1 MTNGESMQEFTKR
14 SPYMD
19 YRNTVPFID
28 LSGYIVKQPT
38 ITEELPALSLQQHLL
53 KKRLS
58 TMINLRRLQYRKRVE
73 EYRNGLR

>member
-1 MTNGESMQEFTKR
+1 MQEFTKR

>member
-1 MTNGESMQEFTKR
+1 MHEFVGR

-38 ITEELPALSLQQHLL
+38 LVDEIPAKSLQEHLL
-53 KKRLS
+53 RRRLS
-58 TMINLRRLQYRKRVE
+58 TMINLRRLVYKKRVE
-73 EYRNGLR
+73 DYRNGRI

>member
-1 MTNGESMQEFTKR
+1 MQDFTPR

-28 LSGYIVKQPT
+28 LSGYIVKQPN
-38 ITEELPALSLQQHLL
+38 IADDMPAMSLQQHLL

-58 TMINLRRLQYRKRVE
+58 TMINLGRLQYCKRVE
-73 EYRNGLR
+73 EYRNGRR